1 MDLKLAF
8 ILSSLL
14 ATSIAQQ
21 YSCAAPNNCNKATF
35 GPDRGAVLGCM
46 YFCNVDND
54 ANNEL
59 VRAEFDA
66 AFNTCAGSGSTC
78 DLAVFVPLMKAI
90 IPICDTEAVG
100 IYDDWAG
107 RDGQAGF
114 TLSDVDVLWN
124 AALAAQGGGDV
135 VLPAG
140 FSGLWSEM
148 WPRVQD
154 PSCDLAYP

>member
-1 MDLKLAF
+1 MDVKLAF

-14 ATSIAQQ
+14 ATSIAQE
-21 YSCAAPNNCNKATF
+21 YSCGTTNNCNSATF
-35 GPDRGAVLGCM
+35 GTRGEVLGCM

-54 ANNEL
+54 GNNEL

-66 AFNTCAGSGSTC
+66 AFDTCAGSGSTC
-78 DLAVFVPLMKAI
+78 ELAVFVPLMKAI
-90 IPICDTEAVG
+90 IPICDPEAVG
-100 IYDDWAG
+100 IFDDWAG

-114 TLSDVDVLWN
+114 TLSDVDELWN
-124 AALAAQGGGDV
+124 AARSGGDV

-148 WPRVQD
+148 WPRVED
-154 PSCDLAYP
+154 TNCNLPYP